1 MPEPQDDALLAL
13 ALDLAT
19 RAGALLLDGLGRT
32 RDSITTKSTTTDM
45 VTEMD
50 RASERLIVEGIIAA
64 RPDDGIVGEEG
75 TDRRGTSGVRWIID
89 PLDGTTNYVY
99 AHPGFAVS
107 IAVAI
112 DAEPAAAPG
121 SRGALVAGVVV
132 DPVHEET
139 FAAVRGGGATRNG
152 LPIRCSDET
161 DLGRALVATGFSY
174 DPARR
179 RHQAEVVAHVM
190 PHIRDIR
197 RMGAAAVDLCSV
209 ACGRVDAYFEQG
221 LEPWDFSAGVLIAT
235 EAGAAVGNLDGGPPG
250 RDYALAA
257 PPELFADLLARLRD
271 AGAEPLAGA

>member
-1 MPEPQDDALLAL
+1 MPDPHDEALLAL

-19 RAGALLLDGLGRT
+19 SAGALLLDGLGRT
-32 RDSITTKSTTTDM
+32 RDSITTKSSVTDM

-50 RASERLIVEGIIAA
+50 RASERLIVDGIVAA

-75 TDRRGTSGVRWIID
+75 TDRAGTSGVRWIID

-107 IAVAI
+107 IAVAQGDPR
-112 DAEPAAAPG
+112 DASAGAAE
-121 SRGALVAGVVV
+121 LVAGVVV
-132 DPVHEET
+132 DPVHGET

-152 LPIRCSDET
+152 VRIHCSDET
-161 DLGRALVATGFSY
+161 DLGRALIATGFSY

-179 RHQAEVVAHVM
+179 RQQAEVVAHVM

-209 ACGRVDAYFEQG
+209 ACGRVDGYFEQG

-235 EAGAAVGNLDGGPPG
+235 EAGAAVGNLDGGRPG
-250 RDYALAA
+250 RDYAVAA
-257 PPELFADLLARLRD
+257 PPALFAALLHRLRD
-271 AGAEPLAGA
+271 AGAEPLPVP